1 GSAPYTITWGDG
13 GTNTLNSDGI
23 INITALPPGN
33 YTFIVTDAAGC
44 LTSVDLTVPQAS
56 DPISLTGTPP
66 SLCSSDDGSIT
77 VTMEEGFPPYTITLN
92 GALEVTTNGNPYT
105 FEGLSAGLYTVSVEY
120 GFICEAEAFIELNTP
135 GFVCKDGWSSIDPV
149 CPGDPAYL
157 YFDGSGNAEET
168 FQIRQVNSG
177 FLITSVPGNE
187 EVFIEV
193 QYSDYEVRRVSTEDE
208 CVCEFMLSIAPVN
221 FEAQLTVIDG
231 SCEPGNVIP
240 GSITLSTATGGTP
253 PYAIQVNTLN
263 GDLVDG
269 ENLNAGSYIVTVLDA
284 NNCEL
289 TDTVEVEGGFLT
301 DGIEEDEVVVCEGD
315 TFQPTFDNASGP
327 NLTFSWSPTTGL
339 SDPNV
344 ASPVITPTEDIT
356 YVLTITDPNCGTFT
370 DTLVI
375 DFVPGLNMSVDG
387 NAFFIGQNSID
398 ITVSSDNDEAI
409 YTWYQGDDVI
419 VDNDGDDTF
428 TLAIDDL
435 APPYYVVGVV
445 NDCPDTLFFNVIPP
459 PEVDFT
465 VSVADVDICEG
476 ESTTLQATILP
487 DTILID
493 SIVWVDAQGASIGLG
508 TEITLDNLVPGTYTY
523 TITAF
528 SPLGLAQTTVTVSVL
543 PIPVIDAQPDGVL
556 SLCTADLGNLV
567 ELTATATG
575 YPDSTI
581 VWSDQSGSPLG
592 TGGTIMVPVVE
603 GANQYT
609 ATISTTC
616 GDASDVVTIEVN
628 SAPVPPA
635 LPDTLKLCIGQDT
648 VLDLTGYA
656 FSYVWSECDGPEIPV
671 VGDNLVIAADNIG
684 ETCYRFSA
692 TNSCGTAEEEV
703 IVFVAP
709 EQQVDAQPNDTIQM
723 CEPAMDTCLTATV
736 IGLPAECIEWTDLA
750 GNVLGVGEELCVTP
764 PLGFSQYIA
773 SIPGLDCISSDT
785 VSIMV
790 GTLSPPPPDFPDTL
804 TICLN
809 QDTVLDLSSYNHPYT
824 WSDCDGNILAESGDE
839 IQISGNVTGEQCF
852 IFSASNDC
860 GSVEEQVFVIVIP
873 EPEITTVPDTTI
885 QLCGPVT
892 EAVVLTA
899 TAPGFAESAI
909 SWIGEDGSVLGTGET
924 YSVVPPVGTC
934 QYIARVV
941 SGCGSASDTVTIV
954 VDNFIPPPP
963 AGL

>member
-1 GSAPYTITWGDG
+1 MIKIGLVNRKQSWLLLLLFAMLGSTSGWGKSLYTRDDANTLSDWYIKGNSSKVEQPFFGVETDTVVPPLPTFVCDIICPDFQVNWISIDADCGESNGSATVTPVGLPPETEFIYNWEGGISDGPTAENLAPGVYKVVIGISDLLEDEALRDCLIETEVIIGTKEGPEVNIKKITAGNCADLSGSVKLEITDGSAPYTITWGDG

-476 ESTTLQATILP
+476 ESTTLQVTILP

-493 SIVWVDAQGASIGLG
+493 SIVWVDAQGASIG
-508 TEITLDNLVPGTYTY
+508 
-523 TITAF
+523 
-528 SPLGLAQTTVTVSVL
+528 
-543 PIPVIDAQPDGVL
+543 
-556 SLCTADLGNLV
+556 
-567 ELTATATG
+567 
-575 YPDSTI
+575 
-581 VWSDQSGSPLG
+581 
-592 TGGTIMVPVVE
+592 
-603 GANQYT
+603 
-609 ATISTTC
+609 
-616 GDASDVVTIEVN
+616 
-628 SAPVPPA
+628 
-635 LPDTLKLCIGQDT
+635 
-648 VLDLTGYA
+648 
-656 FSYVWSECDGPEIPV
+656 
-671 VGDNLVIAADNIG
+671 
-684 ETCYRFSA
+684 
-692 TNSCGTAEEEV
+692 
-703 IVFVAP
+703 
-709 EQQVDAQPNDTIQM
+709 
-723 CEPAMDTCLTATV
+723 
-736 IGLPAECIEWTDLA
+736 
-750 GNVLGVGEELCVTP
+750 
-764 PLGFSQYIA
+764 
-773 SIPGLDCISSDT
+773 
-785 VSIMV
+785 
-790 GTLSPPPPDFPDTL
+790 
-804 TICLN
+804 
-809 QDTVLDLSSYNHPYT
+809 
-824 WSDCDGNILAESGDE
+824 
-839 IQISGNVTGEQCF
+839 
-852 IFSASNDC
+852 
-860 GSVEEQVFVIVIP
+860 
-873 EPEITTVPDTTI
+873 
-885 QLCGPVT
+885 
-892 EAVVLTA
+892 
-899 TAPGFAESAI
+899 
-909 SWIGEDGSVLGTGET
+909 
-924 YSVVPPVGTC
+924 
-934 QYIARVV
+934 
-941 SGCGSASDTVTIV
+941 
-954 VDNFIPPPP
+954 
-963 AGL
+963 